1 MQSLA
6 WFPVWAIQENDGP
19 HHFIADESGGLQRV
33 GRSWQVLLCEEQ
45 VDIPG
50 IADGTI
56 IDRCH
61 PGRDGI
67 STDDRVRNLRLAQR
81 LASSIQSFLNE
92 FHGAKHPFENIETF
106 FTNHTGE
113 AFGIHPKIVA
123 RTGSKTGFLVVCRAI
138 YQNDR
143 ADLWRPVV
151 SSHTSPL
158 K

>member
-6 WFPVWAIQENDGP
+6 RFPVWAIQEYDGT

-33 GRSWQVLLCEEQ
+33 GGSWQVLFGEEQ

-61 PGRDGI
+61 PSCDGI
-67 STDDRVRNLRLAQR
+67 STDDCVRNLRLAQS
-81 LASSIQSFLNE
+81 LARSIQSFLNE

-123 RTGSKTGFLVVCRAI
+123 RSTSEMRLQIVYRVISVQADTRSRFLASHPTGT
-138 YQNDR
+138 Q
-143 ADLWRPVV
+143 
-151 SSHTSPL
+151 
-158 K
+158 